1 MVDRPLTDHFK
12 RKKCSWIVSIACL
25 FMVTGFVP
33 VQAQEKPMAA
43 TQADVKPAVSA
54 PAPAPAEEEKPT
66 ADLTVSA
73 LNMYYNQGTVLTRNS
88 LVVQPSIAV
97 GYKGFSATLWGNL
110 DTNPYPLNSPG
121 MKSASHW
128 TETDATLAYSKTV
141 GIVNMGVS
149 YAYTGN
155 AGDANDASVSH
166 DQHDLGVKLGLN
178 TLLNPTLNVFYMI
191 DNSQRWYFMF
201 GISHTFE
208 FNKMLSLKLAASAA
222 YLASDVNPEEME
234 GTRNKIDGQGNVSAQ
249 KYNAFL
255 DGVASVAMPVK
266 VTKDIT
272 VTPSVAFAF
281 PLCTDAENYMKYNSH
296 TDASMSFSDKPGTFI
311 IYGVTASFCF

>member
-1 MVDRPLTDHFK
+1 MTHPFK
-12 RKKCSWIVSIACL
+12 RKKYSWIVSIACL
-25 FMVTGFVP
+25 WMVTGFVP

-43 TQADVKPAVSA
+43 TQADVKPAV
-54 PAPAPAEEEKPT
+54 PATASAPAEEEKPT
-66 ADLTVSA
+66 ADLSVSA
-73 LNMYYNQGTVLTRNS
+73 LNMYYNQGTVLSRNS
-88 LVVQPSIAV
+88 LVIQPSMTI

-110 DTNPYPLNSPG
+110 DTNPYPLNTPG
-121 MKSASHW
+121 MKSASNW
-128 TETDATLAYSKTV
+128 TETDATLAYSKTF
-141 GIVNMGVS
+141 GIVNTGVS

-155 AGDANDASVSH
+155 AGASHNAPDSR

-178 TLLNPTLNVFYMI
+178 TLLNPTLNVYYMI
-191 DNSQRWYFMF
+191 DNSQRWYFLF

-234 GTRNKIDGQGNVSAQ
+234 GTRNKVDGNGTVLAQ

-255 DGVASVAMPVK
+255 DGVASVALPVK

-281 PLCTDAENYMKYNSH
+281 PLGTDAENYMKYNSH

-311 IYGVTASFCF
+311 IYGVAASFSF